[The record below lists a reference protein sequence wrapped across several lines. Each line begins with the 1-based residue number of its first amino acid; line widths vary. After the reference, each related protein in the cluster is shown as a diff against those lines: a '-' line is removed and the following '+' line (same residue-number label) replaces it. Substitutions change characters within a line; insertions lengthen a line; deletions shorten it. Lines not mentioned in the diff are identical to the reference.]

1 MATTIVTD
9 LGTIELIGHMT
20 PTGRRAVDG
29 FLDRC
34 ARGRICSE
42 TFQSSMF
49 EGVSDLLGME
59 WEYDPEDRKKGR
71 VVSTVQF
78 RKALWRR
85 GSLRITDIELPQVV
99 MAGIK
104 GRRIGDVV
112 EGAPFPDFTISHAVH
127 DRHKATGKVT
137 LRIRC
142 DGETLAPIPRS

>member
-1 MATTIVTD
+1 MTQIVTD

-20 PTGRRAVDG
+20 PAGRRTVDG

-34 ARGRICSE
+34 ARGHGCSE
-42 TFQSSMF
+42 SFSAWMF
-49 EGVSDLLGME
+49 EGKPDLMGME
-59 WEYDPEDRKKGR
+59 WEYDPDDRKKGR

-85 GSLRITDIELPQVV
+85 GSLRIPDIELPQSL
-99 MAGIK
+99 MLGIK

-112 EGAPFPDFTISHAVH
+112 DGSPFPDFTISHAVH
-127 DRHKATGKVT
+127 DRHKATGSVT

-142 DGETLAPIPRS
+142 DGENLAPIPRS